1 MSDYRSVL
9 YRGKVRHTRL
19 RPFHHDF
26 EYSVYYGMFDV
37 DELEGLARDLRLFS
51 IGRFNLY
58 GFDPADHGVERVGD
72 LRPWVESTL
81 AGAGVDLE
89 GGRVSLLTFPRVLGY
104 VFNPIS
110 VWYCFGP
117 NDDLRAVM
125 HEVRNTFGGRHVYV
139 VPINGPTDL
148 QHDVEKKLYVS
159 PFNGMDQ
166 TYHFSMNF
174 PGDYLALSIEQTDRH
189 GKLLR
194 AGLRLRKLQ
203 LTDSNLLRLF
213 LAHPLVTVHVIA
225 GIHWQALRLWLK
237 GASYQKRPEPS
248 PDDVTVVGKM
258 SVLA

>member
-1 MSDYRSVL
+1 MSSYRSAL
-9 YRGKVRHTRL
+9 YRGRVRHTRL

-26 EYSVYYGMFDV
+26 EYNVYYAMFDL
-37 DELEGLARDLRLFS
+37 DELEALASGLRLFS

-58 GFDPADHGVERVGD
+58 GFDPADHGVERVED

-81 AGAGVDLE
+81 AGAGVELD

-117 NDDLRAVM
+117 DDELRAVI

-139 VPINGPTDL
+139 VPIRDPADL
-148 QHDVEKKLYVS
+148 RHDVEKRLYVS
-159 PFNGMDQ
+159 PFNSMDH
-166 TYHFSMNF
+166 TYHFRMNR
-174 PGDYLALSIEQTDRH
+174 PGNHLALAIEQTDRN
-189 GKLLR
+189 GKLFR
-194 AGLRLRKLQ
+194 AGLRLKKLPIN
-203 LTDSNLLRLF
+203 DSNLLKLF
-213 LAHPLVTVHVIA
+213 LAHPLVTLHVIV

-248 PDDVTVVGKM
+248 LPDVTIVGDVRL
-258 SVLA
+258 SA